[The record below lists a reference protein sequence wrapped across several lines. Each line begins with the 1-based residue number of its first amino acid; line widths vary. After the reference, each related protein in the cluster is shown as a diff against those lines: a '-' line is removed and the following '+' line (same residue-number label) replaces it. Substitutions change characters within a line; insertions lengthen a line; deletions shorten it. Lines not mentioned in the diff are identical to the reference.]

1 MLDPAGLPR
10 FSTRAALAELLGKQG
25 FQVSPRSLERW
36 PARWRTVNGRAMC
49 ETAEGFKIAQTM
61 IDAAPAIRGGNR
73 SNQPA
78 EIISETAA
86 HA

>member
-1 MLDPAGLPR
+1 MLDPTGFPR
-10 FSTRAALAELLGKQG
+10 FSTRTALAKFLAKQG

-49 ETAEGFKIAQTM
+49 ETAEGFAIAQSM

-78 EIISETAA
+78 EIISETAV